1 MEDFA
6 TLAAYLSQLGLG
18 SLFSVAADGTPSG
31 WLYDQMINGNDS
43 EAGILQ
49 SLEQTPVFQQRYKVI
64 FDMRDRQAK
73 GENVVVPTVSD
84 VLKYESEYTQTM
96 AQAGVPAWFYDSYTD
111 AHDAIRRNLTTNQIA
126 DRITSSYAVVK
137 SLPTE
142 VKDMFQQFYGDS
154 TDGALVAAVLDPEKT
169 LAQLDKAT
177 RSAAIA
183 GFGAKQNVAV
193 SKQQAE
199 SYAELG
205 RSVTQSQQ
213 DIGQVA
219 SLQGLTSSTFGESGQ
234 PISSDVAFEAGA
246 MGNVEANKKLEDR
259 LMGRQ
264 IQQRDSAGGAF
275 VGQSGTTGLGTQR

>member
-18 SLFSVAADGTPSG
+18 SLFNVDADGNPSG

-49 SLEQTPVFQQRYKVI
+49 SLEQTPIFQQRYKVI

-84 VLKYESEYTQTM
+84 VLKYESEYMQTM
-96 AQAGVPAWFYDSYTD
+96 SAAGVPSWFYDSYTD
-111 AHDAIRRNLTTNQIA
+111 AHDAIRRNLNNRQIA
-126 DRITSSYAVVK
+126 DRITASYEVVK

-205 RSVTQSQQ
+205 RSVAQSQQ
-213 DIGQVA
+213 DIQQVA
-219 SLQGLTSSTFGESGQ
+219 SLQGLTSSTFGEAGQ

-259 LMGRQ
+259 LMARQ
-264 IQQRDSAGGAF
+264 LQQRDSVGGAF
-275 VGQSGTTGLGTQR
+275 VASSGTTGLGTQR

>member
-1 MEDFA
+1 MENFA
-6 TLAAYLSQLGLG
+6 TLAAYLGQLGLG

-96 AQAGVPAWFYDSYTD
+96 SQAGVPAWFYDSYTD
-111 AHDAIRRNLTTNQIA
+111 AHDAIRRNLTTSQIA
-126 DRITSSYAVVK
+126 DRITSSYEVVK

-177 RSAAIA
+177 RAAAIA
-183 GFGAKQNVAV
+183 GFGVKQNVAV

-205 RSVTQSQQ
+205 RSVGQSQQ
-213 DIGQVA
+213 DIAKVA
-219 SLQGLTSSTFGESGQ
+219 SFKDLTTSTFGESGNQ
-234 PISSDVAFEAGA
+234 LSEDVAFQAGA
-246 MGNVEANKKLEDR
+246 MGDATANKELEDR
-259 LMGRQ
+259 LLGRQ
-264 IQQRDSAGGAF
+264 LRQRDAAGGAY
-275 VGQSGTTGLGTQR
+275 VASAGTTGLGTQR

>member
-18 SLFSVAADGTPSG
+18 SLFSVGADGTPSG

-43 EAGILQ
+43 EAGILM

-73 GENVVVPTVSD
+73 GENVVVPSVSD
-84 VLKYESEYTQTM
+84 VLKYEAEYTQIM
-96 AQAGVPAWFYDSYTD
+96 SQAGVPAWFYDSYTD
-111 AHDAIRRNLTTNQIA
+111 AHDAIRRNLTNVQIA

-177 RSAAIA
+177 RSAVIA

-205 RSVTQSQQ
+205 RSVAQSQQ

-219 SLQGLTSSTFGESGQ
+219 SLKDLTTSTMGESGNQ
-234 PISSDVAFEAGA
+234 LSEDVAFQAGA
-246 MGNVEANKKLEDR
+246 MGNAEANRKLEDR

-264 IQQRDSAGGAF
+264 AQQRDAGGGAF
-275 VGQSGTTGLGTQR
+275 IGQSGTTGLGGQR

>member
-1 MEDFA
+1 MENFA

-84 VLKYESEYTQTM
+84 VLKYESEYIQTM
-96 AQAGVPAWFYDSYTD
+96 STAGVPSWFYDSYTD
-111 AHDAIRRNLTTNQIA
+111 AHDAIRRNLTINQIA
-126 DRITSSYAVVK
+126 DRITSSYAIVK

-177 RSAAIA
+177 RAAAIA
-183 GFGAKQNVAV
+183 GFGAKQNVTV

-205 RSVTQSQQ
+205 RSVSQSQQ
-213 DIGQVA
+213 DIQQVA
-219 SLQGLTSSTFGESGQ
+219 SLQGLTSSTFGEAGQ
-234 PISSDVAFEAGA
+234 PIGSDVAFEAGA
-246 MGNVEANKKLEDR
+246 MGNVEANKTLEDR

-264 IQQRDSAGGAF
+264 LKQRDAASGAF